1 MEAWTCS
8 RGMSRKPTAAQ
19 KKALLI
25 KLAVV
30 AVALLVAAVL
40 VLRGLDL
47 RALLNDTLALV
58 RGVGP
63 EAFFAA
69 MAILPAFGFPL
80 SPFWLSAGPVFS
92 PVLGLPLVIALCA
105 VSLAVNLALT
115 YWLARY
121 AFRPPLAWL
130 VRRLGYEL
138 PRVAPAD
145 QVSVSVLLRV
155 TPGPPFCVQGYLL
168 GLAEIPFRVYMLV
181 SWPIAMVLGVVFIY
195 FGDSLAQGKGKLA
208 LAALGGLMALGV
220 GFKFLRRRMLQ
231 KRKLLSGETPLEAAP
246 SVEKCP

>member
-1 MEAWTCS
+1 MPQT
-8 RGMSRKPTAAQ
+8 PTPAQ

-30 AVALLVAAVL
+30 SLVLLVGAIL

-47 RALLNDTLALV
+47 RALLNDSLKLV
-58 RGVGP
+58 REVGP

-69 MAILPAFGFPL
+69 MAVLPAVGFPL
-80 SPFWLSAGPVFS
+80 SAFWLSAAPVFS
-92 PVLGLPLVIALCA
+92 AQLGLPLVIALCGA
-105 VSLAVNLALT
+105 SLAVNLALT

-121 AFRPPLAWL
+121 AFRPPLVWL
-130 VRRLGYEL
+130 VQRLGYKL
-138 PRVAPAD
+138 PTVAAAD
-145 QVSVSVLLRV
+145 QVSVTMLVRV

-168 GLAEIPFRVYMLV
+168 GLAEIPFRAYMLV
-181 SWPIAMVLGVVFIY
+181 SWPIAMTFGVVFIY

-208 LAALGGLMALGV
+208 LAAFGALMALAV
-220 GFKFLRRRMLQ
+220 GFKFLRRRMLKKQ
-231 KRKLLSGETPLEAAP
+231 ALTTTGASLDPVP